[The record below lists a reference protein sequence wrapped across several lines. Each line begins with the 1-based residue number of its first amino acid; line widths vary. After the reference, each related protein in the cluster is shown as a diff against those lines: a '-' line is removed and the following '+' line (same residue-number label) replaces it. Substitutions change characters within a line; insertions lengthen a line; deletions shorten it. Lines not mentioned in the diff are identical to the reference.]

1 MVNYIKAV
9 RELETFGAWSDE
21 PEPVALLATKVHNP
35 RAAEVYVMGVMNE
48 HQGRGLGT
56 RLIETAERALHARG
70 VEFLQVKT
78 LGPSDEDEHYAR
90 TRRFYESR
98 GFVPLEEL
106 LTVWPDDP
114 CLLMVKQV
122 GAAAAS

>member
-1 MVNYIKAV
+1 V

-21 PEPVALLATKVHNP
+21 PEPVALLATKLHNP
-35 RAAEVYVMGVMNE
+35 RAAELYVMGVMSR
-48 HQGRGLGT
+48 HQGRGIGT
-56 RLIETAERALHARG
+56 RLVETAERALRDRG
-70 VEFLQVKT
+70 VKFLQVKT
-78 LGPSDEDEHYAR
+78 LGPSDADEHYAR

-106 LTVWPDDP
+106 LTLWPDNP
-114 CLLMVKQV
+114 CLVMVKQI